1 MKKFAYIILILCLY
15 SCRHETGI
23 VRETINELDATL
35 GMKET
40 YEKAFASR
48 IKSIREV
55 YRSDRSY
62 ENQIAFNFRMANEFR
77 SNNFDSTVSFSHP
90 TRGLLRNMMT
100 KSVLRLQIFYL

>member
-40 YEKAFASR
+40 YEKAFDSR

-62 ENQIAFNFRMANEFR
+62 ENQIAFNFRMANEFS
-77 SNNFDSTVSFSHP
+77 SNNFDSTVFFLASNKRIASQHDD
-90 TRGLLRNMMT
+90 
-100 KSVLRLQIFYL
+100 KERLAAAIFYL